1 MKKTLLTFI
10 IVLTAG
16 LSAMAQSPEGI
27 WWNAGDLARAGKT
40 IKLND
45 EKLGFEQRDLLLMTA
60 GGQELLDTWNKYSN
74 MRTWGT
80 WLTVGGGVVLVSGIC
95 VGGIYFLAGMVGT
108 IFVAIGGQEAVD
120 KLWADIG
127 PKATAGG
134 IVSLV
139 GLGGTVT
146 GIVLLCVGNSHLT
159 KTVRYCNELGIPK
172 ESQLAFG
179 QTRNGIGLS
188 WTF

>member
-1 MKKTLLTFI
+1 MKKSLLTFI

-16 LSAMAQSPEGI
+16 LSALAQSPEGI
-27 WWNAGDLARAGKT
+27 WWNAGDLKRAGKT
-40 IKLND
+40 IALNGTKLD
-45 EKLGFEQRDLLLMTA
+45 LEQRNLLLTTA
-60 GGQELLDTWNKYSN
+60 GGPELLDTWNKYSN

-80 WLTVGGGVVLVSGIC
+80 WLTVGGGVVLATGLS

-139 GLGGTVT
+139 GLGGAVT
-146 GIVLLCVGNSHLT
+146 GIVLLSVGNSNLT
-159 KTVRYCNELGIPK
+159 KTVRYCDGLGIQR
-172 ESQLAFG
+172 ESKLAFG
-179 QTRNGIGLS
+179 PTRSGLGLS